1 MKHSEN
7 QGTCTRLGGTPSGGR
22 LQGLADRVLLL
33 MLVLACGIPAAA
45 GTKGE
50 KSPVKRIGITFT
62 GVGENDVLTFS
73 DLVGAPSY
81 NGKGF
86 WAAGLVFSQGIN
98 RWLEWESGVEYSRHR
113 IEVFPNLP
121 PESDTS
127 TREEKA
133 ALITLPF
140 TLKAGFLK
148 YFFVSGGILLDF
160 DASTNSPI
168 DSQTGFGLSAGAGM
182 KYDFRSGLSLFV
194 NPYVRAH
201 SLLPLTGFSHHNQ
214 IWDNGIRIGVT
225 MAL

>member
-1 MKHSEN
+1 MIYSEK
-7 QGTCTRLGGTPSGGR
+7 QGSCTRLSRTPSSGR
-22 LQGLADRVLLL
+22 FQGPAGRILLL
-33 MLVLACGIPAAA
+33 ILVLACGIPAAA

-62 GVGENDVLTFS
+62 GVGANDVLTFS

-81 NGKGF
+81 HGKGF
-86 WAAGLVFSQGIN
+86 WAAQLVFSQGIN
-98 RWLEWESGVEYSRHR
+98 HWLEWESGMEVSRHR
-113 IEVFPNLP
+113 IEVVPNLP
-121 PESDTS
+121 PESDVL

-148 YFFVSGGILLDF
+148 YFFVSGGVMLDL
-160 DASTNSPI
+160 DASINSPI
-168 DSQTGFGLSAGAGM
+168 DSQTGFGISAGAGM
-182 KYDFRSGLSLFV
+182 KYDLLSGLSLFV

-201 SLLPLTGFSHHNQ
+201 SLLPLMDFSHHNQ